1 MSINVE
7 AWLRIDPAFRS
18 DRLRGDRIKGNCLF
32 SLHSGG
38 ETIKRVFVGAIVATL
53 RRSGVAEL
61 EFKRSL
67 AIGRQ
72 LV

>member
-1 MSINVE
+1 MSKLDCELTSRVTLESTTSRPNKG
-7 AWLRIDPAFRS
+7 RIAYFPFHS
-18 DRLRGDRIKGNCLF
+18 D
-32 SLHSGG
+32 G
-38 ETIKRVFVGAIVATL
+38 ETIKRVFVGAIAATL
-53 RRSGVAEL
+53 RQSGVAEL